1 MKARAAD
8 QRDVE
13 AWAEI
18 VKNTLF
24 RAHPDR
30 RAEILALAVQNEEAA
45 RRDRAANG
53 PFKIRGFADID
64 LNTPGHRHCHVILRL
79 KSLLVQVFVRDVT
92 NTNSPAEAVDL
103 LFAHQRFGTDRAA
116 FPSIWS

>member
-13 AWAEI
+13 NVEAWAAI
-18 VKNTLF
+18 I
-24 RAHPDR
+24 D
-30 RAEILALAVQNEEAA
+30 AL
-45 RRDRAANG
+45 
-53 PFKIRGFADID
+53 
-64 LNTPGHRHCHVILRL
+64 GHRHWNAVLRL

-92 NTNSPAEAVDL
+92 SNNSSAEAADL

-116 FPSIWS
+116 CPSIWIYAIA